1 MNDFLE
7 IGTETRTMAILNQYR
22 LFAKK
27 GLGQNFLVDIDV
39 LRRIVTTA
47 EITEDD
53 SVVEIGP
60 GIGALTE
67 QLAKNASKVVAFEID
82 DNLLPVLYDTLHDY
96 SNIKIIN
103 QDVLKANLP
112 QVIDEEFGTNKSVK
126 VVANL
131 PYYITTPIIMDL
143 LHNDDRIESIV
154 VMMQKEVAERL
165 TAKPSTKAYGS
176 LSVIMQQQKNVDIA
190 FLVSK
195 DSFIPSPKVDSAI
208 IKITTKEQTGS
219 QPFDLKK
226 FQGFVRGC
234 FMHRRKSL
242 YNNLQGIFGKT
253 AEIKENIK
261 EVTTEMGLSD
271 NARPEELTVEEFVEL
286 CNRCN
291 TKGLI
296 A

>member
-7 IGTETRTMAILNQYR
+7 IGTETRTMAILNQYH

-47 EITEDD
+47 EITADD
-53 SVVEIGP
+53 AVVEIGP

-67 QLAKNASKVVAFEID
+67 QLAKNANKVVAFEID

-96 SNIKIIN
+96 PNVKIIN
-103 QDVLKANLP
+103 QDILKANLP
-112 QVIDEEFGTNKSVK
+112 EVIDTEFGADKKVK

-143 LHNDDRIESIV
+143 LRSDESIDSIV

-165 TAKPSTKAYGS
+165 TANPSTKAYGS
-176 LSVIMQQQKNVDIA
+176 LSVIMQQQKNVEVA

-195 DSFIPSPKVDSAI
+195 NSFIPSPKVDSAI
-208 IKITTKEQTGS
+208 IKITPKEKQGV

-226 FQGFVRGC
+226 FQAFVRGC

-242 YNNLQGIFGKT
+242 YNNLQGIFGKSS
-253 AEIKENIK
+253 EIKETIK
-261 EVTTEMGLSD
+261 KVTTELELGD
-271 NARPEELTVEEFVEL
+271 NARPEELSVAQFVEL
-286 CNRCN
+286 CNKCN
-291 TKGLI
+291 TEGLI
-296 A
+296 K

>member
-67 QLAKNASKVVAFEID
+67 QLAKNAGKVVAFEID

-103 QDVLKANLP
+103 QDILKANLP

-261 EVTTEMGLSD
+261 EVTAEMGLSD
-271 NARPEELTVEEFVEL
+271 NARPEELTVEQFVEL

>member
-1 MNDFLE
+1 MSDFLE

-53 SVVEIGP
+53 AVVEIGP

-67 QLAKNASKVVAFEID
+67 QLAKNAGKVVAFEID

-103 QDVLKANLP
+103 QDILKANLP
-112 QVIDEEFGTNKSVK
+112 KVIDEEFGEDKQVK

-143 LHNDDRIESIV
+143 LRNDNRIDSIV

-176 LSVIMQQQKNVDIA
+176 LSVIMQQQKDVEVA
-190 FLVSK
+190 FLVNK
-195 DSFIPSPKVDSAI
+195 ESFIPSPKVDSAI
-208 IKITTKEQTGS
+208 IKITAKKQTGM

-242 YNNLQGIFGKT
+242 YNNLQGVLVNHLKLKKT
-253 AEIKENIK
+253 SK
-261 EVTTEMGLSD
+261 SH
-271 NARPEELTVEEFVEL
+271 
-286 CNRCN
+286 
-291 TKGLI
+291 
-296 A
+296 